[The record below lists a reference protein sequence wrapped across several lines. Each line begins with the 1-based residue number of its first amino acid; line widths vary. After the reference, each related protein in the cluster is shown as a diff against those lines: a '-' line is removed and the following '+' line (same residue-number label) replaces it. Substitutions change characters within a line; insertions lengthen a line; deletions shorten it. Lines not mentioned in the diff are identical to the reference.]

1 MVEVTVLSG
10 KGGTGKTT
18 LTAALAHLAQ
28 DGLICDLDVDAPDLH
43 LLLHPR
49 HLREEEFISGHE
61 AVVRPELCQGCGLCR
76 EVCGFGA
83 VTLEGSLAR
92 IDPLACEGCKVCVS
106 LCPEE
111 AIAFPE
117 RDCGRWYVSTTR
129 FGPLVH
135 APLFPGQEN
144 SGLLVSIRRKE
155 ARELAQ
161 EKGLNLI
168 LSDGPP
174 GIGCPVIS
182 SLTGTDL
189 AVVVTE
195 PTPSGVHD
203 LERILDLSDH
213 FKVPAGVIINK
224 ADLNQDQAG
233 AIRSMARV
241 RGLTILAELDHD
253 LAMTEAMVQGQAITE
268 YQPHGP
274 LAELI
279 GRAWQGILSLVGQK
293 QAA

>member
-1 MVEVTVLSG
+1 MVEITILSG

-18 LTAALAHLAQ
+18 LTAAFAHLARGQ
-28 DGLICDLDVDAPDLH
+28 VICDLDVDAPDLH
-43 LLLHPR
+43 LLLHPE

-61 AVVRPELCQGCGLCR
+61 AVVQPGLCQGCGLCQ
-76 EVCGFGA
+76 EVCEFGA
-83 VTLEGSLAR
+83 VTLVEDIAR

-106 LCPEE
+106 LCPEG
-111 AIAFPE
+111 AIDFPE
-117 RDCGRWYVSTTR
+117 RDCGRWYVSKTR

-135 APLFPGQEN
+135 AQLFPGQEN
-144 SGLLVSIRRKE
+144 SGLLVSVLRKE

-161 EKGLNLI
+161 EKGLDLI

-189 AVVVTE
+189 AVMVTE

-213 FKVPAGVIINK
+213 FKIPAGVIINK
-224 ADLNQDQAG
+224 ADLNPEQAG
-233 AIRSMARV
+233 SIRDLARA
-241 RGLTILAELDHD
+241 RGLPILAELPHD
-253 LAMTEAMVQGQAITE
+253 LAMTEAMVQGKTITE
-268 YQPHGP
+268 YQSGA
-274 LAELI
+274 LTRLI
-279 GRAWQGILSLVGQK
+279 NQAWDGIRSLVGQK